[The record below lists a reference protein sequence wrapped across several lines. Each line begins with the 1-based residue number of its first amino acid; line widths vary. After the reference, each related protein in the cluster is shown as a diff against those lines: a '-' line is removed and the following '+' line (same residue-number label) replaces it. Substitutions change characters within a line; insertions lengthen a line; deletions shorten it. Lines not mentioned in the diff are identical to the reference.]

1 MLTTPR
7 WTVRFSN
14 GFWKAFD
21 TSRYTTQ
28 EIYLTYVDALKA
40 VARANSFKV
49 SHELR

>member
-21 TSRYTTQ
+21 TYRYTTQ
-28 EIYLTYVDALKA
+28 VIYLSYADAVKA
-40 VARANSFKV
+40 VARVNSFKA
-49 SHELR
+49 SHGL